1 MPVTIRLLEQA
12 DISKIAAAFQQL
24 GWDKPAS
31 QYEQYFRAQTLKL
44 RVVYVAFVDGEFAGY
59 LTICWTST
67 YPPFREAKIPEIVD
81 LNVLPQFRRRGIGT
95 ALMDIAESEIIKV
108 SPLAGIGVGLTS
120 DYGTAQRMYIKRGYL
135 PDGRG
140 VHKGHH
146 IQHGEQ
152 VAIDDDIALFF
163 TKELT

>member
-1 MPVTIRLLEQA
+1 MPVTIHLLKQT
-12 DISKIAAAFQQL
+12 DIPKIAKAFQQL

-44 RVVYVAFVDGEFAGY
+44 RLVPVAFMDGEFAGY
-59 LTICWTST
+59 LTVCWTST

-95 ALMDIAESEIIKV
+95 ALMDIAEGEIIKV
-108 SPLAGIGVGLTS
+108 SQLAGIGVGLTP
-120 DYGTAQRMYIKRGYL
+120 DYGAAQRMYVKRGYL

-152 VAIDDDIALFF
+152 VDLDDNIALFF